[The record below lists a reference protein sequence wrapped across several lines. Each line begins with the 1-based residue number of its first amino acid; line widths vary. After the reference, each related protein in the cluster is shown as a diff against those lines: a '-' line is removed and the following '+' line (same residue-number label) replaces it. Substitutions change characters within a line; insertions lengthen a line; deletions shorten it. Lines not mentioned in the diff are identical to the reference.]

1 MRERDLEEK
10 NALLRWLFDVGRG
23 VVQATGAQ
31 LMAAIHRLGTV
42 RKHLGEKTQK
52 TESRQ
57 LRRASSSSIT
67 AIVESPL
74 DRFGR
79 VDSGP
84 RQV

>member
-1 MRERDLEEK
+1 
-10 NALLRWLFDVGRG
+10 
-23 VVQATGAQ
+23 
-31 LMAAIHRLGTV
+31 MAAIHRLGTV